1 MSFFKKIRFKNL
13 LVSLSG
19 SPEGVEKRT
28 DHSVRLE
35 VRQLSESLMQ
45 QGTAPLIAL

>member
-1 MSFFKKIRFKNL
+1 M
-13 LVSLSG
+13 

-45 QGTAPLIAL
+45 QGTAPLIALLTIVSVKRCDN